1 MRRKGAAL
9 AGKRVGEGTIER
21 GGRGG
26 NESQACTK
34 EHKAHEKKNF
44 KHKMAKLV
52 FKIIIMTF
60 NGQKERA
67 RKRREIGDKIERK
80 KKQ

>member
-1 MRRKGAAL
+1 MRQEEGEATNLRLAQKSTKLTRKG
-9 AGKRVGEGTIER
+9 I
-21 GGRGG
+21 
-26 NESQACTK
+26 
-34 EHKAHEKKNF
+34 